1 MTIHIVKCI
10 ICAIALGVLCGVIGY
25 RNHRKPA
32 VSSKKQNDT
41 QNDTQYVV
49 GVPSALKYVY
59 MAMFMLGIGLFLI
72 FLVFKVSGNESVTMG
87 HLYFSLVFAGIG
99 LLVMIWASRWS
110 ILVKE
115 SKMELRRMFHKRAEL
130 FIQDIGKVEIGKK
143 DAMILYDKVGR
154 KLITIDGLSENYDRF
169 ARSLQLNGKIK

>member
-25 RNHRKPA
+25 RNHRKSA
-32 VSSKKQNDT
+32 VSSKK

-72 FLVFKVSGNESVTMG
+72 FLAFKVSGNESVTMG

>member
-25 RNHRKPA
+25 RNHRKSA
-32 VSSKKQNDT
+32 VSNKK

-59 MAMFMLGIGLFLI
+59 MAMFLLGIGLFLI

>member
-1 MTIHIVKCI
+1 
-10 ICAIALGVLCGVIGY
+10 
-25 RNHRKPA
+25 
-32 VSSKKQNDT
+32 
-41 QNDTQYVV
+41 
-49 GVPSALKYVY
+49 
-59 MAMFMLGIGLFLI
+59 MFLLGIGLFLI

>member
-25 RNHRKPA
+25 RNHRKPV
-32 VSSKKQNDT
+32 VSSKK

>member
-1 MTIHIVKCI
+1 MTIDIVKCI
-10 ICAIALGVLCGVIGY
+10 VFAIAVSILYGVIGHL
-25 RNHRKPA
+25 NRKKIA
-32 VSSKKQNDT
+32 ISGKIQSDA
-41 QNDTQYVV
+41 QYIVTL
-49 GVPSALKYVY
+49 PSALKYVY
-59 MAMFMLGIGLFLI
+59 MAMFLLGIALFFI
-72 FLVFKVSGNESVTMG
+72 FLAFKVSGNESVTMG

-169 ARSLQLNGKIK
+169 ARSLQLNEKIK

>member
-10 ICAIALGVLCGVIGY
+10 ICAIALGVLCGVIEY

-32 VSSKKQNDT
+32 VSSKKQS
-41 QNDTQYVV
+41 DTQYVV

>member
-10 ICAIALGVLCGVIGY
+10 ICAIALGVLCGVIEY

-32 VSSKKQNDT
+32 VSSKKQNDA
-41 QNDTQYVV
+41 QYVV

-59 MAMFMLGIGLFLI
+59 MAMFLLGIGLFLI

-169 ARSLQLNGKIK
+169 ARSLQLNEKIK

>member
-32 VSSKKQNDT
+32 VNSKKQS
-41 QNDTQYVV
+41 DTQYVV

-59 MAMFMLGIGLFLI
+59 MAMFLLGIGLFLI

-99 LLVMIWASRWS
+99 LFVIIWVSRWS

-143 DAMILYDKVGR
+143 DAMILYDKVGG

>member
-41 QNDTQYVV
+41 QYVV
-49 GVPSALKYVY
+49 RVPSALKYVY

-169 ARSLQLNGKIK
+169 ARSLQLNEKIK

>member
-25 RNHRKPA
+25 RNHRKSA
-32 VSSKKQNDT
+32 VSRKK

>member
-1 MTIHIVKCI
+1 M
-10 ICAIALGVLCGVIGY
+10 
-25 RNHRKPA
+25 
-32 VSSKKQNDT
+32 
-41 QNDTQYVV
+41 
-49 GVPSALKYVY
+49 KYVY

>member
-32 VSSKKQNDT
+32 VRSKK

-59 MAMFMLGIGLFLI
+59 MAMFMMGIGLFLI